1 VLPAKKKRTISA
13 TLNTERTPV
22 LLAALSELM
31 YKGFFALEKEC
42 FLYLLQTLMVQG
54 FFSLKKG
61 MFSIF
66 AADQKSSVLF
76 DCVVSLGNVL
86 CI

>member
-1 VLPAKKKRTISA
+1 LK
-13 TLNTERTPV
+13 
-22 LLAALSELM
+22 
-31 YKGFFALEKEC
+31 KEC

-76 DCVVSLGNVL
+76 DCVVSLVNVL